1 MRASKPP
8 DPARRRTLQ
17 LLGGALLGAA
27 VPARSA
33 NAAVIARRPI
43 PRSGELLPAIGMGS
57 WITFNVAPFTSAREQ
72 RVEVLRA
79 FFGNGGT
86 LIDSSPMYGLS
97 EATIG
102 HCLEQLE
109 YPSTL
114 FSATKVWIVSRLAG
128 IGQMNASAALW
139 GVPRF
144 DLMQIHNMVDWE
156 THLQTLREWRADGR
170 VRYIGITTSH
180 GRRHEAME
188 AVIKQQGDFDFVQFS
203 YSLGDREAERRLLP
217 AAAANGKAVIVNR
230 PFRTGELIEQVRG
243 RPLPPWAGEI
253 GCRTWPQFL
262 LKFVISHPA
271 VTCAIPATSRVDH
284 MHENMQALTGPLPDA
299 AMRRRMIEYF
309 ERG

>member
-1 MRASKPP
+1 M
-8 DPARRRTLQ
+8 
-17 LLGGALLGAA
+17 LGGALVGAA
-27 VPARSA
+27 VPSARSA
-33 NAAVIARRPI
+33 NADAVARKPI
-43 PRSGELLPAIGMGS
+43 PRSGELLPAVGMGS
-57 WITFNVAPFTSAREQ
+57 WITFNVAPFTDAREQ

-79 FFGNGGT
+79 FFEAGGA

-102 HCLEQLE
+102 HCLQRLG
-109 YPSTL
+109 YPPAL
-114 FSATKVWIVSRLAG
+114 FSATKVWILSRLAG
-128 IGQMNASAALW
+128 VGQMKASAALW

-156 THLQTLREWRADGR
+156 THLETLREWRAYDR

-180 GRRHEAME
+180 GRRHEEMQ
-188 AVIKQQGDFDFVQFS
+188 AVIEQQDAVDFVQFS

-217 AAAANGKAVIVNR
+217 AAAANGKGVIINR

-271 VTCAIPATSRVDH
+271 VTCVIPATSRIDH
-284 MHENMQALTGPLPDA
+284 MRENMQALSGPLPDA
-299 AMRRRMIEYF
+299 ALRRRMIRYF
-309 ERG
+309 EGG